1 MANVKTN
8 NAQSRKGSKY
18 DVVLSFAEEDRAFV
32 DRVAGHLRA
41 YDIRFFYD
49 DDKRIETWGVCLD
62 EYLDKV
68 YRTEAT
74 YCVLFI
80 SEPYKNKRW
89 TKFERLR
96 AQARS
101 FYEHGPYLLPFKLDA
116 TEIEEIPGT
125 IAYLSVDRYDE
136 QQLAQAIIDKF
147 ESQRSTWSRAL
158 KHTAKTITPGWRKAA
173 LVLISG
179 GLLTYSLADRFTPPD
194 MLARKLYER
203 SRTVYNAARCK
214 DSTISHAK
222 GRGSCSD
229 HEGVAYRFPDTVYSK
244 TMEQCEKEAA
254 EISLIK

>member
-8 NAQSRKGSKY
+8 TSQSRKRSKY

-32 DRVAGHLRA
+32 DTVAGYLRT

-49 DDKRIETWGVCLD
+49 DDKRIETWGMCLD

-101 FYEHGPYLLPFKLDA
+101 FYEHGTYLLPFKLDA
-116 TEIEEIPGT
+116 TEIEEIPNT
-125 IAYLSVDRYDE
+125 IAYLSVEKYDE
-136 QQLAQAIIDKF
+136 KQLAQAIIDKF
-147 ESQRSTWSRAL
+147 ESNRSSWSRAL
-158 KHTAKTITPGWRKAA
+158 KYTAKVITPRWRKAL
-173 LVLISG
+173 LVLLSG

-194 MLARKLYER
+194 ILAQKLYER
-203 SRTVYNAARCK
+203 SRTIYNAARCK
-214 DSTISHAK
+214 DSTTSHAK
-222 GRGSCSD
+222 GRGTCSD
-229 HEGVAYRFPDTVYSK
+229 HDGVAYRFRDTVYSK
-244 TMEQCEKEAA
+244 TMEQCKKEAA
-254 EISLIK
+254 EISLID